1 MRYPLLRFTK
11 IPAMIFGFFIGIC
24 LVLQLPLY
32 AQIDTI
38 QTQLKPIAVM
48 PFLKGK
54 KLEPE
59 ATETEEDIYP
69 LARLYYEKENLEDG
83 AEETMTRLLQEAFR
97 KRFGE
102 RMVPLR
108 IALEAWEGLKNDN
121 PTVPPSLVAKKTGE
135 ALQAQYV
142 VLGNVWRFK
151 ERRGTAISSEG
162 PASVAFTVYLLNV
175 ENGNIVWRATFER
188 TQQALSDNVLAASDF
203 FKQGARWLTAEEL
216 ARFGIKQI
224 LKKFPVR

>member
-1 MRYPLLRFTK
+1 LFAGSGGKNLPAWPQKNATFYHAFSNGHFYHNFAWPL
-11 IPAMIFGFFIGIC
+11 
-24 LVLQLPLY
+24 
-32 AQIDTI
+32 
-38 QTQLKPIAVM
+38 
-48 PFLKGK
+48 
-54 KLEPE
+54 
-59 ATETEEDIYP
+59 TE
-69 LARLYYEKENLEDG
+69 K
-83 AEETMTRLLQEAFR
+83 TMTHLLQEVLR

-108 IALEAWEGLKNDN
+108 IALETWEGLKNDN

-151 ERRGTAISSEG
+151 ERKGTAISSEG
-162 PASVAFTVYLLNV
+162 QASVAFTIYILNV
-175 ENGNIVWRATFER
+175 ENGNIVWRATFEK

-216 ARFGIKQI
+216 ARFGIKHI
-224 LKKFPVR
+224 LKKFPIR